1 MENDTVAKF
10 ADEIN
15 NYCLSCQDTN
25 LPNCFHFFTSS
36 HKLNKLLHSYIE
48 FKVTLKKKHGM
59 RNFSYSTLKYGLAL
73 FQCNLHSTCTYDQE
87 TFTVLKLVFNNITY
101 LYRYSHADADV
112 RIWNQ
117 GFQI

>member
-73 FQCNLHSTCTYDQE
+73 FQCTCNLHSTCTYDQE
-87 TFTVLKLVFNNITY
+87 TFTVLILVFNNITY
-101 LYRYSHADADV
+101 L
-112 RIWNQ
+112 
-117 GFQI
+117 